1 MSKAGPI
8 VTPDHWGELRRFT
21 EARISL
27 GRCGVSLPLAESLAF
42 RLAHAQARDAVWQPL
57 RVAELAGELEGA
69 GLECL
74 RLHSAVADRGEYLT
88 RPDKGR
94 RLGEASRALL
104 AARAAGGAGEPE
116 GGAGRPEGGA
126 GEPEGAPQA
135 LWNVAGTAFA
145 AAPHAAPGA
154 AAGGAPG
161 EVPGDAPGAASGG
174 ASGMA
179 PDGAPGAAS
188 SGASGTASSSAPGVA
203 PGSAP
208 DAASSGAQGAASSGA
223 PGNTPDVVLVV
234 GDGLSSRAVH
244 ETAGPLVRRLVPVL
258 RGAGLT
264 VGPVCVVENARV
276 AVADEVGAL
285 LGARVSVI
293 LIGERPGLSS
303 PNSLGIY
310 LTHGPRP
317 GTTDEARNCISNV
330 RPGGLSLDDAVR
342 KLAYLLEESLALGLS
357 GVGLKDKMPPTYLPF
372 GLPAPPA
379 LEG

>member
-1 MSKAGPI
+1 MSKTGPI
-8 VTPDHWGELRRFT
+8 VTPDLWSELRRFT

-42 RLAHAQARDAVWQPL
+42 RLAHAQARDAVWQPF
-57 RVAELAGELEGA
+57 RVAELAVELEGA

-94 RLGEASRALL
+94 RLDEASRELL
-104 AARAAGGAGEPE
+104 AARAAGAVGGAGEPE
-116 GGAGRPEGGA
+116 GGAGRPEG
-126 GEPEGAPQA
+126 APQA
-135 LWNVAGTAFA
+135 SRN
-145 AAPHAAPGA
+145 
-154 AAGGAPG
+154 AAGSP
-161 EVPGDAPGAASGG
+161 PGAASGAAPK
-174 ASGMA
+174 AS
-179 PDGAPGAAS
+179 PGR
-188 SGASGTASSSAPGVA
+188 
-203 PGSAP
+203 
-208 DAASSGAQGAASSGA
+208 A

-258 RGAGLT
+258 RGAGLA
-264 VGPVCVVENARV
+264 VGPVCLVENARV

-330 RPGGLSLDDAVR
+330 RPGGLGLDEAVR
-342 KLAYLLEESLALGLS
+342 KLAYLLEEALALGLS
-357 GVGLKDKMPPTYLPF
+357 GVALKDKMPPTYLPF
-372 GLPAPPA
+372 GSPAPPA

>member
-8 VTPDHWGELRRFT
+8 VTPDLWSELRRFT
-21 EARISL
+21 QARISL

-42 RLAHAQARDAVWQPL
+42 RLAHAQARDAVWQPF
-57 RVAELAGELEGA
+57 RMAELAGELEGA

-94 RLGEASRALL
+94 RLDEASRELL
-104 AARAAGGAGEPE
+104 AARAAGAAGGAGGPE
-116 GGAGRPEGGA
+116 GGAR
-126 GEPEGAPQA
+126 EPEGASRASRNAAGSPPGA
-135 LWNVAGTAFA
+135 APGASPDVAGATSCA
-145 AAPHAAPGA
+145 ASHAAPGM
-154 AAGGAPG
+154 APG
-161 EVPGDAPGAASGG
+161 G
-174 ASGMA
+174 
-179 PDGAPGAAS
+179 
-188 SGASGTASSSAPGVA
+188 APGVA
-203 PGSAP
+203 PGGASGAAP
-208 DAASSGAQGAASSGA
+208 NGAPEGAPGVASSGAQGAT
-223 PGNTPDVVLVV
+223 PGGVPDVVLVV
-234 GDGLSSRAVH
+234 GDGLSARAVH

-258 RGAGLT
+258 RGAGLS
-264 VGPVCVVENARV
+264 VGPVCLVENARV

-330 RPGGLSLDDAVR
+330 RPGGLSLDEAVR
-342 KLAYLLEESLALGLS
+342 KLAYLLEEALALGLS
-357 GVGLKDKMPPTYLPF
+357 GVALKDKMPPAYLPF
-372 GLPAPPA
+372 GTPAPPA
-379 LEG
+379 LES

>member
-1 MSKAGPI
+1 MSTTGPI
-8 VTPDHWGELRRFT
+8 ITPDHWSELRRFT

-42 RLAHAQARDAVWQPL
+42 RLAHAQARDAVWQPF

-74 RLHSAVADRGEYLT
+74 RLQSAVADRGEYLT

-94 RLGEASRALL
+94 RLGDASRELL
-104 AARAAGGAGEPE
+104 AARAAGGAG
-116 GGAGRPEGGA
+116 GADGSASGA
-126 GEPEGAPQA
+126 A
-135 LWNVAGTAFA
+135 LHV
-145 AAPHAAPGA
+145 APGA
-154 AAGGAPG
+154 A
-161 EVPGDAPGAASGG
+161 
-174 ASGMA
+174 
-179 PDGAPGAAS
+179 
-188 SGASGTASSSAPGVA
+188 
-203 PGSAP
+203 
-208 DAASSGAQGAASSGA
+208 
-223 PGNTPDVVLVV
+223 PDVVLVV

-258 RGAGLT
+258 RGAGLC
-264 VGPVCVVENARV
+264 VGPVCLVENARV

-285 LGARVSVI
+285 LGARVAVI
-293 LIGERPGLSS
+293 LIGERPGLTS

-317 GTTDEARNCISNV
+317 GATDEARNCISNV
-330 RPGGLSLDDAVR
+330 RPGGLSQEEAVR

-357 GVGLKDKMPPTYLPF
+357 GVGLKDKMPAAYLPF
-372 GLPAPPA
+372 GRPAPPA

>member
-1 MSKAGPI
+1 MSRTGPI
-8 VTPDHWGELRRFT
+8 VTPDHWDELRRFT
-21 EARISL
+21 QARISL

-42 RLAHAQARDAVWQPL
+42 RLAHAQARDAVWQPF
-57 RVAELAGELEGA
+57 RMAELAGELEGA

-94 RLGEASRALL
+94 RLGEASRELL
-104 AARAAGGAGEPE
+104 AARAARAAG
-116 GGAGRPEGGA
+116 
-126 GEPEGAPQA
+126 
-135 LWNVAGTAFA
+135 
-145 AAPHAAPGA
+145 
-154 AAGGAPG
+154 AAGGAGGP
-161 EVPGDAPGAASGG
+161 EG
-174 ASGMA
+174 ASQ
-179 PDGAPGAAS
+179 AS
-188 SGASGTASSSAPGVA
+188 RNTAGSPPGVA
-203 PGSAP
+203 PGASPDVAGATSCAAPKASPGADGSASGAALHVAPGKAP
-208 DAASSGAQGAASSGA
+208 D
-223 PGNTPDVVLVV
+223 VILVV

-264 VGPVCVVENARV
+264 VGPVCLVENARV

-342 KLAYLLEESLALGLS
+342 KLAYLLEEALALGLS
-357 GVGLKDKMPPTYLPF
+357 GVALKDKMPPTYLPF
-372 GLPAPPA
+372 GTPAPPA